1 MPDVTK
7 NAPDDR
13 WSRVTRDAALELIRR
28 MHDFGCTKPAL
39 WAIKQSGEGP
49 AYRRP
54 NLPYAAL

>member
-1 MPDVTK
+1 MLDVTK
-7 NAPDDR
+7 NALDYCR
-13 WSRVTRDAALELIRR
+13 SRVPRDTALELIRR

-39 WAIKQSGEGP
+39 WAIKQSGGGP